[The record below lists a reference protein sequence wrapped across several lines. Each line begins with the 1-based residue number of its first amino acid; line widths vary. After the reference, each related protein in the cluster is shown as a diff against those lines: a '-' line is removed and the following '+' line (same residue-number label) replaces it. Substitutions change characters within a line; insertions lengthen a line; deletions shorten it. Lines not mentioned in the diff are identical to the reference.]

1 MGFGEGIGKMSTR
14 TLAIIKPDA
23 VRAKNAGKILAMIEE
38 SGLTVEAARM
48 FRLTRETAGEF
59 YAVHRGKH
67 FHEGLVDFMS
77 SGPCV
82 VLALSGEDAV
92 ARWRSLMGATD
103 PKAAAEGSVR
113 KLYGTSVQSNACHGS
128 DSPKTAEL
136 ETAFFFSGAEL
147 L

>member
-1 MGFGEGIGKMSTR
+1 MGMR

-23 VRAKNAGKILAMIEE
+23 VRAKSAGKILSMIEG

-48 FRLTRETAGEF
+48 FRLTRELAGEF
-59 YAVHRGKH
+59 YAVHRGKP
-67 FHEGLVDFMS
+67 FYEGLLDFMT

-82 VLALSGEDAV
+82 VLALGGEDAV
-92 ARWRSLMGATD
+92 ARWRALMGATD
-103 PKAAAEGSVR
+103 PKAAAEGTVR
-113 KLYGTSVQSNACHGS
+113 RLYGSSVQFNACHGS
-128 DSPKTAEL
+128 DAPETAER

>member
-1 MGFGEGIGKMSTR
+1 MSAR

-23 VRAKNAGKILAMIEE
+23 VRAKNAGKILSMIEG

-48 FRLTRETAGEF
+48 FRLARAAAGEF
-59 YAVHRGKH
+59 YAVHRGKP
-67 FHEGLVDFMS
+67 FYEGLLDFMS
-77 SGPCV
+77 SGPCI

-92 ARWRSLMGATD
+92 ARWRGLMGATD
-103 PKAAAEGSVR
+103 PAAAAEGTVR
-113 KLYGTSVQSNACHGS
+113 RLYGSSVQFNACHGS
-128 DSPKTAEL
+128 DAPETAER